1 MRVAI
6 IGAGG
11 HGRVVADCAM
21 AQGCLELVGFLD
33 HDIERAGATELGL
46 PVHCPPIDAPAI
58 GAQGVL
64 LGTGDNRRRLALLA
78 QARLAN
84 LALPVVVHPKAWI
97 SPHASLGDGA
107 VVMAN
112 ATVQTNCRLGAAVIV
127 NTNASVDHDCT
138 LADGVHVSPGAHL
151 AGNVTVGEGSHIGL
165 GASIIQGIHIGRD
178 CMIAAGAVVI
188 RDVPDGMRV
197 AGVPAQPMNPRKPER

>member
-21 AQGCLELVGFLD
+21 AQGGLELAGFID
-33 HDIERAGATELGL
+33 QAMERAGTTQMGVA
-46 PVHCPPIDAPAI
+46 VHCPPVDAPGI

-64 LGTGDNRRRLALLA
+64 LGVGDNRRRLAILA
-78 QARLAN
+78 HSRMAN
-84 LALPVVVHPKAWI
+84 LALPVVVHPRAWI
-97 SPHASLGDGA
+97 SPHAHLGDGT

-112 ATVQTNCRLGAAVIV
+112 ATVQTNCRIGAAVII
-127 NTNASVDHDCT
+127 NTNASVDHDCE

-151 AGNVTVGEGSHIGL
+151 AGNVTVGECSHIGL
-165 GASIIQGIHIGRD
+165 GASIIQGIRIGRD
-178 CMIAAGAVVI
+178 CLIAAGAVVI
-188 RDVPDGMRV
+188 RDVPDGVRA
-197 AGVPAQPMNPRKPER
+197 AGVPAQPMLPRKSS